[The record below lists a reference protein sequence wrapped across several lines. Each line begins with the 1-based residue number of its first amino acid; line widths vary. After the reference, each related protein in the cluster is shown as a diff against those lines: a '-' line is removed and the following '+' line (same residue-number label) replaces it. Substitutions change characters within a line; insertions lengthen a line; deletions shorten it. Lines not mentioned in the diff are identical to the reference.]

1 MNVITVIPL
10 SRSKIGEE
18 LVYFTSQKITLGSII
33 TVPLR
38 KKTIYAIVSKIE
50 EGRDIK
56 SQIKNASFELKKIE
70 NIQSTYFFPEYFIN
84 RIKKISEYYATTS
97 GSVIEALTSKVLM
110 ENIESIE
117 PPQQNKILNTDHSR
131 PRVLAVQG
139 DDNDRISSWRS
150 MIRQEFASKRS
161 LAFYL
166 PTIEECRQLF
176 EALQKGIED
185 YIYILNSDLNQKKLI
200 STWNKIA
207 KNDHPIVIIATGS
220 FALLPRTDIKN
231 VIIER
236 ENARG
241 WIQQKR
247 PYLDLRHAII
257 ELSNE
262 NNQNIYLA
270 DTILRIET
278 LENIEKE
285 KYEYGSP
292 FKWRSI
298 SSAQDILVD
307 QKKKHKSDN
316 IANSEND
323 YKNINE
329 RKGSFNILSEQLKE
343 LIKKNNEESTHLFIF
358 ALRRGLSPLTSC
370 DDCGTIVMC
379 NNCQSPVVLY
389 TSEGSKKH
397 YFMCHRCG
405 ERRSADE
412 LCKNCTSWKLTPLG
426 IGIDKVQDE
435 IKKSFPKIDIFKI
448 DSDTTK
454 TEKEIRDRINKFKE
468 KPGSI
473 LLGTEL
479 AMQNFNEKVEHIA
492 IVSLDSLFSLPDF
505 RIQEKI
511 NYNITRLR
519 HQAIRTILVQTRR
532 AEQKIFDYS
541 LKGNISDFY
550 RSSIEE
556 RRMLNYPPYSIL
568 IKITIEGK
576 KESIA
581 NTMADVAKFLE
592 PHEIDIFPAF
602 TSTVKGKSIIHGLIK
617 VASHAWPD
625 LELVKKLISLPPIV
639 GIKVNPETLL

>member
-18 LVYFTSQKITLGSII
+18 LVYFTSQKLTLGSII
-33 TVPLR
+33 SVPLR
-38 KKTIYAIVSKIE
+38 KKTIYAIVTKIE
-50 EGRDIK
+50 EGRDVK
-56 SQIKNASFELKKIE
+56 SQVKNASFELKKIE
-70 NIQSTYFFPEYFIN
+70 NIQSTHFFPSYFIN

-97 GSVIEALTSKVLM
+97 GSIIEALTSKILL
-110 ENIESIE
+110 ENIDKIE
-117 PPQQNKILNTDHSR
+117 PPQENKIINTDHSR

-161 LAFYL
+161 LVFYL
-166 PTIEECRQLF
+166 PTIQECGQLF

-185 YIYILNSDLNQKKLI
+185 YIFVLNSDLNHKKLI

-207 KNDHPIVIIATGS
+207 KTEHPIVIISTGS
-220 FALLPRTDIKN
+220 YILLPRKDIKN

-247 PYLDLRHAII
+247 PYLDLRHAIL

-262 NNQNIYLA
+262 NGQNVYLA

-278 LENIEKE
+278 LENIERE

-298 SSAQDILVD
+298 SSAQDILID
-307 QKKKHKSDN
+307 QKKTKKSEQIPN
-316 IANSEND
+316 NEND
-323 YKNINE
+323 NKNIIE
-329 RKGSFNILSEQLKE
+329 RKSSFNVLSEQLKD
-343 LIKKNNEESTHLFIF
+343 LIKINSEENTHLFIF
-358 ALRRGLSPLTSC
+358 ALRRGLSSLTSC

-379 NNCQSPVVLY
+379 NNCQSPVVLH
-389 TSEGSKKH
+389 TSEESKKN

-426 IGIDKVQDE
+426 IGIDKVQEE
-435 IKKSFPKIDIFKI
+435 IKKEFPRIDIFKI

-454 TEKEIRDRINKFKE
+454 TEKEIKDKINKFRE

-479 AMQNFNEKVEHIA
+479 AMQNFNDKIEHIA

-519 HQAIRTILVQTRR
+519 HQANRTILVQTRH
-532 AEQKIFDYS
+532 ASQKVFDYS

-550 RSSIEE
+550 KNTIDE
-556 RRMLNYPPYSIL
+556 RRLLNYPPYSVL

-581 NTMADVAKFLE
+581 NTMAEVSKFLE
-592 PHEIDIFPAF
+592 PNEIDIFPAF
-602 TSTVKGKSIIHGLIK
+602 TGTIRGKSIIHGLIK